1 MSKIMRVKFS
11 KTDDMIYISHL
22 DIQRL
27 FQRVFRR
34 SKIELT
40 YSTGFNPHP
49 RISYG
54 NALALGVE
62 SLGELVD
69 IEIEDED
76 MSPEDFLNT
85 INNYLPDGLKF
96 VSCIELEGGEKALSS
111 SIEYGVYEFTME
123 NTVGIDLDSAIE
135 KIDSLMSRDEILI
148 KKLNKKK
155 KEVEVD
161 IRPLIHSLEVLK
173 ADDEISLKA
182 VLATGSIKNL
192 NTNIFLKEIIGIFE
206 LEIDPLDID
215 IKRFEL
221 LKRDGS
227 EILPIM

>member
-62 SLGELVD
+62 SFGELVD

-76 MSPEDFLNT
+76 MNPNDFLYT
-85 INNYLPDGLKF
+85 INKYLPDGIKF
-96 VSCIELEGGEKALSS
+96 LSCVELEGGEKTLSS
-111 SIEYGVYEFTME
+111 SIEYGSYEFIME
-123 NTVGIDLDSAIE
+123 KTVEIDLKLAEE
-135 KIDSLMSRDEILI
+135 KIESIMSRDEILI

-161 IRPLIHSLEVLK
+161 IRPLIHSLEVFSV
-173 ADDEISLKA
+173 DEDIRLRA

-192 NTNIFLKEIIGIFE
+192 NTNIFLKEVIDIFE
-206 LEIDPLDID
+206 LGLNPLDVD
-215 IKRFEL
+215 VKRFEL
-221 LKRDGS
+221 LIKEGG
-227 EILPIM
+227 EILPIV